1 MDYVKEYKNFINS
14 HYLSEGARI
23 TAGIVLPSVVLGY
36 FHLLSTGVVFS
47 IGAMAVGLADTI
59 GPIHHRIN
67 GMKACLISSFLVSLF
82 IGMVAPYPI
91 LLGLLLVCV
100 CFIFSMIG
108 VYGSRANSI
117 GTAVLLIMVLSTE
130 HHPEGI
136 KIFYNALYILGGGI
150 WYMLMSLLLYRA
162 RPYKLAQQALGDCI
176 LTTAAYLRARATFY
190 DKTVDYEATY
200 RRVVQQQIVTQ
211 EKQALVRE
219 LLFKTRSIVNDAT
232 DTGRTLLMIF
242 RDTLDLFERTM
253 TSYQDYEA
261 LHRYFANNDI
271 LSRYQL
277 IMLEIANQLD
287 DIALAVKIGNTSIDD
302 GLLQKHLTELHQ
314 YFEDF
319 IVKNRTPENVEGFIS
334 LRHILNALDDI
345 AGRVHTL
352 HLYTT
357 REIKQS
363 KNNPSEA
370 EYEKFITHTVIDVK
384 LIFDNLSLQSN
395 TFRHALRVS
404 IAVFCGYIV
413 SLFLQV
419 GHGYWILLTIVVIL
433 KPAYSLSKKRN
444 YERLLGTIAGALFGL
459 AILYFIH
466 DNNVL
471 FTIMLLL
478 MVITYS
484 LFRTN
489 YLVSIFFMTP
499 YILLL
504 FHLLFSANT
513 KMILVDRVTDTAIGS
528 AIAFIANLFLVPA
541 WERTQIKNYMA
552 KALEANILYFKNIAA
567 AFTGTTNVV
576 TEYKLKRKNAF
587 VSLANLSDA
596 FARMLQEPKNKQVNA
611 KLIYQFV
618 TLNHML
624 TSHIATLSYYTEPL
638 AGKYDPADFN
648 PIVSGSLQHFEQAE
662 LILMGKP
669 FTTITEERNNGLDQK
684 VNALLEKRKA
694 ELREGLLET
703 ETKRTLSEF
712 KSIAD
717 QFNFISKI
725 SIDMEKV
732 CGQMVNGKE
741 ELETG

>member
-23 TAGIVLPSVVLGY
+23 TAGIVLPSVVLSY
-36 FHLLSTGVVFS
+36 FHLLSTGIVFS

-67 GMKACLISSFLVSLF
+67 GMKACLISTFLVSLF

-91 LLGLLLVCV
+91 LLAVLLVAV
-100 CFIFSMIG
+100 SFIFSMIG

-130 HHPEGI
+130 HHHEGI
-136 KIFYNALYILGGGI
+136 KILYNALYILGGGL

-162 RPYKLAQQALGDCI
+162 RPYKLAQQALGDSI
-176 LTTAAYLRARATFY
+176 LATAAYLRTRSAFY

-200 RRVVQQQIVTQ
+200 RQVVQQQIVTQ

-219 LLFKTRSIVNDAT
+219 LLFKTRSIINDST

-261 LHRYFANNDI
+261 LHRYFADNDI
-271 LSRYQL
+271 LSRYQAV
-277 IMLEIANQLD
+277 MLEIANELD
-287 DIALAVKIGNTSIDD
+287 DIALAVKIGNSSKDD

-314 YFEDF
+314 YFDGFVEQ
-319 IVKNRTPENVEGFIS
+319 NRTHENVEGFIS
-334 LRHILNALDDI
+334 LRHILNALEDI
-345 AGRVHTL
+345 AVRVHTL
-352 HLYTT
+352 HLYTMH
-357 REIKQS
+357 EIKQS
-363 KNNPSEA
+363 KSNPSEA

-384 LIFDNLSLQSN
+384 LIFDNFSLQSN

-404 IAVFCGYIV
+404 VAVLCGYIV

-419 GHGYWILLTIVVIL
+419 GHGYWILLTIIVIL

-444 YERLLGTIAGALFGL
+444 YERLIGTIAGALFGL
-459 AILYFIH
+459 VILYFIH

-471 FTIMLLL
+471 FGIMLLL
-478 MVITYS
+478 MVVTYS

-499 YILLL
+499 YILLM

-513 KMILVDRVTDTAIGS
+513 KMILVDRITDTAIGS
-528 AIAFIANLFLVPA
+528 VIAFIANLFLVPA
-541 WERTQIKNYMA
+541 WERSQIKNYMA

-567 AFTGTTNVV
+567 AFTGTANIV

-638 AGKYDPADFN
+638 ATKYNSEDFN
-648 PIVSGSLQHFEQAE
+648 PIIASSLKRFEQAE
-662 LILMGKP
+662 LILMDKP
-669 FTTITEERNNGLDQK
+669 AITITEERNNALDQK

-694 ELREGLLET
+694 ELREGLIET

-725 SIDMEKV
+725 SVDMEKV
-732 CGQMVNGKE
+732 CGQMVKGEE
-741 ELETG
+741 ELKMG